1 MASSEIDACRLMF
14 IVPRSPKKNTS
25 ATSTQRG
32 VDSGSNIITTTVQ
45 ARIAK
50 DILMTRAV
58 EPILSPI
65 HPPRGAEMMRN
76 PYWRNTATMPE
87 NATVV
92 PRTAVKYGVKYDR
105 ETWNE

>member
-50 DILMTRAV
+50 DILMTRARLSRSCRRSTRQG
-58 EPILSPI
+58 EP
-65 HPPRGAEMMRN
+65 R
-76 PYWRNTATMPE
+76 
-87 NATVV
+87 
-92 PRTAVKYGVKYDR
+92 
-105 ETWNE
+105 